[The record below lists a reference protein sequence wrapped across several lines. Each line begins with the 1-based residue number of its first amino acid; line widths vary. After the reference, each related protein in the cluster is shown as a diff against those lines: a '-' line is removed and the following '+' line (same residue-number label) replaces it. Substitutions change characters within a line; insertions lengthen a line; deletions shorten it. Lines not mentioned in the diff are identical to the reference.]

1 MLIDYDKAVWAVA
14 VQLAFEADM
23 ECPGNHHP
31 EDYLST
37 AKMYFN
43 KIEAIEEPKTGR
55 WIEEY
60 NGNGWNDYW
69 DYTCSVCEKTLK
81 RGEPY
86 PYCPNCGA
94 KMEGGQ

>member
-23 ECPGNHHP
+23 EYPGNHHP

-55 WIEEY
+55 WKPCKASIHPY
-60 NGNGWNDYW
+60 GNDVKCSECG
-69 DYTCSVCEKTLK
+69 YTMGSSFGFK
-81 RGEPY
+81 
-86 PYCPNCGA
+86 YCPNCGA
-94 KMEGGQ
+94 RMESEK